1 MKRGFNLY
9 LYLILLSLAG
19 FAGLF
24 YIRTMDAVKSA
35 SRDGYAMDTVV
46 RVSISVPR
54 GSGKPEEIL
63 DDVFSLIGELDA
75 LLSMHNAGSDVAR
88 INAEAG
94 IAPARVREETFS
106 AIKSAKEWAAVT
118 EGWFDPTIGA
128 ISTLWD
134 IAGHSASEDLTPS
147 DERIAEAL
155 KTVGYEGLDLID
167 PNEVYLANR
176 GAEIDLGGI
185 AKGYASQRVQ
195 ELLKA
200 GGVRSALADLGGNVV
215 LIGGRPNGEPWR
227 IGIQHPYEKRGV
239 PLCALSVYGTSIITA
254 GVYERFAEVD
264 GKRYTHI
271 FNPRTGHPIDGELLS
286 VTVISPDPVAG
297 DALSTAF
304 IAMGQ
309 NRSIDLLRV
318 LPGIEAVFVSKDG
331 EGGIAV
337 TATGGLRDV
346 IEVTGADLEI
356 AFIDLL
362 G

>member
-1 MKRGFNLY
+1 MKRSFNLY
-9 LYLILLSLAG
+9 IYLILLSVIG
-19 FAGLF
+19 FAGMLF
-24 YIRTMDAVKSA
+24 IRTMDVVKNA
-35 SRDGYAMDTVV
+35 SRDGYAMDTVIH
-46 RVSISVPR
+46 VSISVPR
-54 GSGKPEEIL
+54 GSSKPGDIL
-63 DDVFSLIGELDA
+63 DDVFSLIEELDTS
-75 LLSMHNAGSDVAR
+75 LSMHSASSDVAM

-94 IAPARVREETFS
+94 ISPVRVGEEAFS
-106 AIKSAKEWAAVT
+106 VIKSAKEWAAVA

-128 ISTLWD
+128 VSGLWD
-134 IAGHSASEDLTPS
+134 IAGHSASADMAPS
-147 DERIAEAL
+147 DEQIAEAL
-155 KTVGYEGLDLID
+155 TTVGYEALDIVD
-167 PNEVYLANR
+167 PNEVYLTNR
-176 GAEIDLGGI
+176 GAKIDLGGI

-195 ELLKA
+195 GFLKA
-200 GGVRSALADLGGNVV
+200 KGVASALVDLGGNVV

-239 PLCALSVYGTSIITA
+239 PFCALSVYGTSVITA

-271 FNPRTGHPIDGELLS
+271 FNPRTGYPIDGELLS
-286 VTVISPDPVAG
+286 VTVISSDPIAG

-331 EGGIAV
+331 EDGIAV
-337 TATGGLRDV
+337 TATGGLKNV
-346 IEVTGADLEI
+346 IEATGAGLEI
-356 AFIDLL
+356 SFIDLL